1 MISRRAFLGSS
12 FAAAASAQTAKPN
25 VVMIYCDDL
34 GYGDVGCYGGR
45 IATPNIDRMAAEG
58 MRFTHWSSAN
68 PVCSPSRAALLTGR
82 YPTRVNVPR
91 VLNPFDREGLPD
103 GEQTL
108 AQLLKSAGYK
118 TMCVGK
124 WHLGHL
130 PQYLPANRGFDDYFG
145 IPYSNDMS
153 PKTNPSPAYR
163 RADAPPLPLIR
174 GTKVIEEEPDQR
186 YLTRRYTEESVK
198 FIESAKKEPFFLYL
212 PHTMPHSPVF
222 ASERFRGKSPLGLYG
237 DVIMELDWS
246 VGEILAALKRNG
258 LDRRTLVMFSSD
270 NGPWFEGSPGRLRG
284 RKGMT
289 WEGGVRVPFIARMP
303 GRIPAGRVS
312 DQVGSMM
319 DVFPT
324 VAKLAGLTPEKQPD
338 GIDMMPVMSGAVK
351 ELDREPLLY
360 FDGWNVQCVRSKN
373 WKVHLM
379 RWNTDFYNQG
389 KRVSAMLPA
398 PELYD
403 LAQDPD
409 ESYNLAG
416 DRPEIVK
423 DLVAKVTAMISRFP
437 EPVQKAW
444 AEAKAVESWENRPG
458 ANPKVV
464 GL

>member
-1 MISRRAFLGSS
+1 MISRRAFVGS
-12 FAAAASAQTAKPN
+12 AIAAASQAQAPKPN

-34 GYGDVGCYGGR
+34 GYGDLGCYGGR
-45 IATPNIDRMAAEG
+45 IATPNIDRMAGEG
-58 MRFTHWSSAN
+58 IRFTQWTSAN
-68 PVCSPSRAALLTGR
+68 PLCSPSRAALLTGR

-91 VLNPFDREGLPD
+91 VLNPFDKEGLPD

-108 AQLLKSAGYK
+108 AQLLKPSGYK

-130 PQYLPANRGFDDYFG
+130 PPYLPTNRGFDDYFG

-153 PKTNPSPAYR
+153 PKTNPTPTYR
-163 RADAPPLPLIR
+163 RPDAPPLPVIR

-186 YLTRRYTEESVK
+186 YLTKRYTEESIR
-198 FIESAKKEPFFLYL
+198 FIEASKNDPFFLYL
-212 PHTMPHSPVF
+212 PHNMPHSPVF

-237 DVIMELDWS
+237 DVISELDWS
-246 VGEILAALKRNG
+246 VGEILSTLKKNG
-258 LDRRTLVMFSSD
+258 LDGRTLVMFSSD

-303 GRIPAGRVS
+303 GRIPGGRVS

-319 DVFPT
+319 DVFPS
-324 VAKLAGLTPEKQPD
+324 VAKLCGVMPAKQPD
-338 GIDMMPVMSGAVK
+338 GIDLWPVLGGASR
-351 ELDREPLLY
+351 EIDREALLY
-360 FDGWNVQCVRSKN
+360 FDQWNLQCARWKN
-373 WKVHLM
+373 WKLHLM
-379 RWNTDFYNQG
+379 RWNTDFYSQG
-389 KRVSAMLPA
+389 KRVSAILPA

-409 ESYNLAG
+409 ESYNMAG
-416 DRPEIVK
+416 DRPQVVK
-423 DLVAKVTAMISRFP
+423 DLVARVEKILPTFP

-444 AEAKAVESWENRPG
+444 ADAKAVESWETRPG
-458 ANPKVV
+458 ANPKVA
-464 GL
+464 GM